1 MGICDN
7 CGKFKNNNDNKESS
21 PINEREIKN
30 KNNNVNIY
38 SVKNDNRNIDI
49 SLKTVINNNPKK
61 DEIFSKKND
70 IVKDKKEEEID
81 NNENNSVIMLLKD
94 QSEKIEKQ
102 MNMCICKITIK
113 WIDDMVEIG
122 TGFLCKI
129 PFPDES
135 NFIYSLMTN
144 CHVINTNNKEK
155 LSKIENFKIN
165 CDDGKIERILDL
177 SSERKMFSIYEDDID
192 ITIIEIFP
200 ELDKIFHFLEI
211 ELIDITNKNIGKN
224 IYIHHHPEGST
235 NCKISYGKIKD
246 VDVDNYTFYHDCS
259 TKPGSSGSP
268 IFLLENYKLIGI
280 HSGYDIVKKLNI
292 GTSLKVPI
300 EKFNLK
306 FSDKKKT
313 DNNNYV
319 NCIISTYSITKGE
332 EELDL
337 LHDYNKQ
344 KNFIVDDELFLLLYN
359 EGKKKKNAL
368 EKYINIYI
376 DDKTINFTY
385 KYKIDKTDKTKNY
398 IKVKFIFKKIFN
410 DLSFLF
416 YKCKN
421 LETIDLS
428 PFDAK
433 NVNNMSYIFS
443 GCSSLKSIDFGLI
456 NTSNVTNMS
465 NMFGECG
472 TLEEIDLSSFNMT
485 NVINMNKMFFG
496 CSKIRRLDLSSF
508 NTINVTDM
516 GGLFANCYNLK
527 YLYLKS
533 FKTDNV
539 VVMKQMFSR
548 CSGLKT
554 LKLSFNTTNVENM
567 DGMFEYCSTLE
578 LLDLHSFNTINVKD
592 MQFMFQSCTS
602 LKSLDLSSF
611 NTKNVTRM
619 RNMFFG
625 NFSLETLDLSLFNSI
640 NVTNM
645 DSIFVGC
652 NSLKNINCKDQKI
665 LNSVKQN
672 VGFINFIYN

>member
-7 CGKFKNNNDNKESS
+7 SGKFKNDNNNKESS
-21 PINEREIKN
+21 PINEREKKN

-38 SVKNDNRNIDI
+38 SVQNNNGNIDI
-49 SLKTVINNNPKK
+49 SHKTVINNNNPNK

-70 IVKDKKEEEID
+70 TVKDKKEEEID

-94 QSEKIEKQ
+94 QSEKIGKQ
-102 MNMCICKITIK
+102 MKMCICRITIK
-113 WIDDMVEIG
+113 KKGIYEMVTMG

-135 NFIYSLMTN
+135 NVIYSLMTN
-144 CHVINTNNKEK
+144 CHVLNTNNKEE
-155 LSKIENFKIN
+155 LSTIENFKIN
-165 CDDGKIERILDL
+165 FDDGKIERILDL
-177 SSERKMFSIYEDDID
+177 SSERKMFSIYEADMDF
-192 ITIIEIFP
+192 TVIEIFP
-200 ELDKIFHFLEI
+200 EFDKIFHFLEI

-224 IYIHHHPEGST
+224 IYIHHHPGGST

-246 VDVDNYTFYHDCS
+246 VENYTIYHDCS
-259 TKPGSSGSP
+259 TKSGSSGSP
-268 IFLLENYKLIGI
+268 IFLLDNYKLIGI
-280 HSGYDIVKKLNI
+280 HSNYDTDIELNF

-300 EKFNLK
+300 EKFNSK
-306 FSDKKKT
+306 FSDKKNA

-319 NCIISTYSITKGE
+319 NCIISTYLITKG

-344 KNFIVDDELFLLLYN
+344 KKFMVDDELFPLYN

-368 EKYINIYI
+368 EKNINIYI
-376 DDKTINFTY
+376 DDKPINFTY
-385 KYKIDKTDKTKNY
+385 KYKIDETDKKE
-398 IKVKFIFKKIFN
+398 IEVKFIFKKIFN

-421 LETIDLS
+421 LKKIDLS
-428 PFDAK
+428 PFDSK
-433 NVNNMSYIFS
+433 NVTNMSYIFS
-443 GCSSLKSIDFGLI
+443 GCESLNSIDFGLI
-456 NTSNVTNMS
+456 NTSNVTNIS

-472 TLEEIDLSSFNMT
+472 ALGIIDLSSFNMT
-485 NVINMNKMFFG
+485 NVINMKKMFFG

-539 VVMKQMFSR
+539 VNMKQMFSR
-548 CSGLKT
+548 CSDLKT

-567 DGMFEYCSTLE
+567 DGMFEYCSSLE
-578 LLDLHSFNTINVKD
+578 LLDIHTFNTINVKD
-592 MQFMFQSCTS
+592 MQLMFQNCAS

-611 NTKNVTRM
+611 NTINVTRM
-619 RNMFFG
+619 NSMFIG
-625 NFSLETLDLSLFNSI
+625 NFSLETLDLSSFNTI

-652 NSLKNINCKDQKI
+652 LSLKNINCKDQKI
-665 LNSVKQN
+665 LNSAKQN
-672 VGFINFIYN
+672 VGFIKFHL